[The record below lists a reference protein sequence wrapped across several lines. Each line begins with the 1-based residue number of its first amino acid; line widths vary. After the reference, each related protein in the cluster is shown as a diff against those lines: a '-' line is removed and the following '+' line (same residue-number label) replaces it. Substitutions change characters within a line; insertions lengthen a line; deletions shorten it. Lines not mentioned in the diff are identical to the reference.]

1 MRSSPFGF
9 TLVELLVVI
18 AIIGVLIALLL
29 PAVQMAREAA
39 RRMQCSNNLKQI
51 GLGVHNFH
59 DTMKGLPPV
68 SVQAAGTPTFF
79 ALIFPY
85 IEQQPLYDLLRSS
98 DSSNTWNIYNKAWW
112 TGLNPDVQKSFGS
125 VKIYHCPTRRGS
137 GSGLSEELPGVTE
150 TNIGAG
156 AYCDYAVPIYLREY
170 SPGFYG
176 AWWQY
181 YAGSETSGDGY
192 NRPSN
197 YGGPLRVSVRTAN
210 NGWEPRDDM
219 SWFAD
224 GTSHQFVI
232 GEKHIPMNRL
242 GVCGQ
247 EDRNRSDCNFIAISG
262 ITRQSVARGW
272 ARDSGV
278 IAFARTPQDYSAD
291 NQGPGPNNPGGT
303 YAFGSYHTGLCHF
316 LIGDGSV
323 RTIPVTTPRETL
335 NWFVRVDDGNV
346 VALP

>member
-1 MRSSPFGF
+1 
-9 TLVELLVVI
+9 VI

-29 PAVQMAREAA
+29 PAIQAAREAA

-59 DTMKGLPPV
+59 DTRKGLPPA

-85 IEQQPLYDLLRSS
+85 IEQQSLFDLLRSS
-98 DSSNTWNIYNKAWW
+98 DPSNTWNVYNKAWW
-112 TGLNPDVQKSFGS
+112 DGLNADVQKSFGS
-125 VKIYHCPTRRGS
+125 VSIYHCPTRRGS
-137 GSGLSEELPGVTE
+137 GSGLSEALTGLTDF
-150 TNIGAG
+150 GAG
-156 AYCDYAVPIYLREY
+156 AYCDYAVPIYLKDYGR
-170 SPGFYG
+170 SPNGNSFNG
-176 AWWQY
+176 AWWEY
-181 YAGSETSGDGY
+181 SSGNENDGEGFR
-192 NRPSN
+192 RPSN
-197 YGGPLRVSVRTAN
+197 YGGPLRVSSRTAN
-210 NGWEPRDDM
+210 NGWQPRDDM

-247 EDRNRSDCNFIAISG
+247 EERNRSDCNFIAISG
-262 ITRQSVARGW
+262 VTRQSVARGW

-278 IAFARTPQDYSAD
+278 IALARTPQDYSAD
-291 NQGPGPNNPGGT
+291 NQGPGPNNSGGT

-323 RTIPVTTPRETL
+323 QTIPVTTPRETL
-335 NWFVRVDDGNV
+335 NWFVRVDDGQV